1 MEDIPIENKR
11 VKEVINYY
19 CDGNELLF
27 SKEINV
33 SQPRINRLFSVDSR
47 NNKYP
52 IVSFDIIQSIINKFI
67 NVSAEWLL
75 TGKGSMLKQKD
86 HYDKE
91 LHEYEN
97 KIDEKKEIEIKHLS
111 TQITLYEQSNS
122 LYKELNHEI
131 KTRLEK
137 VEKELEYTKKELEIC
152 QGNRTIATRKSELA

>member
-1 MEDIPIENKR
+1 MLQEIKNHFGFKKDVDFANFLGVSSQTLTNWSAR
-11 VKEVINYY
+11 NNF
-19 CDGNELLF
+19 DTELIYT
-27 SKEINV
+27 KCVEIN
-33 SQPRINRLFSVDSR
+33 P
-47 NNKYP
+47 
-52 IVSFDIIQSIINKFI
+52 
-67 NVSAEWLL
+67 EWLL
-75 TGKGSMLKQKD
+75 TGKGSMLKQKE

-91 LHEYEN
+91 LHVYEN

-137 VEKELEYTKKELEIC
+137 VEKELEDTKKELEIC